1 MSIVFDGAVD
11 PVALTTLVRQ
21 VPTPVDHLL
30 AQILPPRTVA
40 DSRIRFDEIV
50 QVNRVAKFR
59 PLDATVA
66 PTKRDTASK
75 KELDLPALSVR
86 SEVGEQERLLIERAR
101 FGGSG
106 EQAAVNAIYNDTARG
121 GMYVGNRLELA
132 RGGLLDT
139 GKVTISAEEGIYE
152 EADFGVPSEHFVS
165 SAVAWSDTA
174 NAMVVSDLTDA
185 VQIYVDT
192 NGFPPIGMVVSRK
205 QINQMIRNAEIRSL
219 AQSLGGTPHL
229 VTRPVLNAVLD
240 AFGLPPILFVYD
252 TKVDV
257 DGTTTRCT
265 AEEKVIFVGQDMG
278 FTAYGIT
285 ATALELVNSNAVDFS
300 FENAAGVTTVQVKG
314 GPPFR
319 VETWTDALAMP
330 VLSAP
335 RRLMVMDTTVTA
347 ESSSS

>member
-11 PVALTTLVRQ
+11 PVALTAMVRQ
-21 VPTPVDHLL
+21 VPTPTDHLL
-30 AQILPPRTVA
+30 AQILPARTVD

-59 PLDATVA
+59 ALDATVA
-66 PTKRDTASK
+66 PTKRDTANK
-75 KELDLPALSVR
+75 KELDLPAISVR

-101 FGGSG
+101 LGGSG
-106 EQAAVNAIYNDTARG
+106 EQAAVQAIYNDTARG
-121 GMYVGNRLELA
+121 GMYIGNRLELA

-139 GKVTISAEEGIYE
+139 GKVTISAEEGLYE
-152 EADFGVPSEHFVS
+152 EADFGVPAGHFVS

-174 NAMVVSDLTDA
+174 NAVIISDETDA

-192 NGFPPIGMVVSRK
+192 NGFAPIGQIVSRK
-205 QINQMIRNAEIRSL
+205 QLNQMLRNAEIRSI
-219 AQSLGGTPHL
+219 AQSLGGTPNL
-229 VTRPVLNAVLD
+229 VTRGVLD
-240 AFGLPPILFVYD
+240 AALGAFGLPPILFVYD

-278 FTAYGIT
+278 FTAFGVT

-300 FENAAGVTTVQVKG
+300 FNDAAGITTVQVKG

-319 VETWTDALAMP
+319 VETWSDALAMP

-335 RRLMVMDTTVTA
+335 RRLMVMDTTVTE
-347 ESSSS
+347 ESSS